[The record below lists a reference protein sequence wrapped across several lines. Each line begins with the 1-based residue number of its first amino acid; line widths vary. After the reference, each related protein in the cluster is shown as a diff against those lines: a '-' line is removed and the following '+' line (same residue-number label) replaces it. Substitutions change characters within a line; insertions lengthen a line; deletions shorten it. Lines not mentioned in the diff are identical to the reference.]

1 MAHLLSRPG
10 QHLVQWAVLLLFI
23 LTLPASDPK
32 AEDRITSR
40 LSVYTDDDST
50 TIVSPML
57 ILQKDI
63 FEETSM
69 NVQYLTDIQSCA
81 SVDVVS
87 TASPSRGYNET
98 RHSISGSLS
107 HRRGLTTVGGGY
119 GYSTE
124 NDYFSHHVAGN
135 ISQELFQR
143 NLTLD
148 LSVSY
153 RWDEIGRVKDELFS
167 ERLKGVTTSF
177 SVTQTISPRL
187 IGQFV
192 YFLEHLEG
200 YQSSPYRAVP
210 VADFSVPETHP
221 DGRTRHSVTGRLK
234 EALSDRWSAEQSLRF
249 YFDSWGLN
257 AETLLLQLYC
267 QVSKPV
273 SARLRYRFHNQDG
286 ADFYRE
292 HYASLQEFVSGDRE
306 LSSLQSHLVGPQVVL
321 ELEKLWIFSGATL
334 DLKLEYFRIDY
345 EEYALLEN
353 KEGFLLGTGF
363 DFSY

>member
-1 MAHLLSRPG
+1 MAHLLFRPG

-63 FEETSM
+63 FEGTSM
-69 NVQYLTDIQSCA
+69 NVQYLTDIESCA

-87 TASPSRGYNET
+87 TASPSRGYHET
-98 RHSISGSLS
+98 RHSILGSLS
-107 HRRGLTTVGGGY
+107 HRRGLTTIGAGY

-124 NDYFSHHVAGN
+124 NDYFSHHIAGS

-167 ERLKGVTTSF
+167 EHLDGLTTSF
-177 SVTQTISPRL
+177 SLTQTLSPRL

-192 YFLEHLEG
+192 YFLEYLEG
-200 YQSSPYRAVP
+200 FQSSPYRVVP

-221 DGRTRHSVTGRLK
+221 DRRTRHSLTGRLK
-234 EALSDRWSAEQSLRF
+234 EALSDRWSAEQSVRF
-249 YFDSWGLN
+249 YLDSWGLN
-257 AETLLLQLYC
+257 AETFLLQLYC
-267 QVSKPV
+267 QISKPV
-273 SARLRYRFHNQDG
+273 SARLRYRFHNQDR

-292 HYASLQEFVSGDRE
+292 QYSSLREFVSRDRE
-306 LSSLQSHLVGPQVVL
+306 LATLQSHLVGPQLIL
-321 ELEKLWIFSGATL
+321 ELENFLIFPKATF
-334 DLKLEYFRIDY
+334 DLKVEYFFINY
-345 EEYALLEN
+345 EDFALLEN
-353 KEGFLLGTGF
+353 REGLLLGTGF